1 MAMKYLKLF
10 EEWKHSEKFRL
21 YEAKFDPSKPSDY
34 PALQTVCGDF
44 EKLDETK
51 RRNVLISLFQRAYQ
65 KEGEEFNKN
74 AGADLFNK
82 QTVQVGQKRNTNSV
96 RSVLNLYDVET
107 KRGKNGWKDGGK
119 GVLNQM
125 LQVKT
130 TTGGDKRP
138 VNPTFY
144 ALLCGTS
151 GLEPKKFSN
160 NNNYFAEFS
169 TENAKKNAGKI
180 ELDSDNKYKCSLLS
194 GEQVGSGLLAKA
206 IDLEETLFDIAEGRP
221 AISLGYGSK
230 IKKIAI
236 TEWEKK
242 IANEIIKK
250 LEEASNEL
258 KELDAKKIIEASV
271 EIPEKHIISFSRDEE
286 GKLDDNANIMDYP
299 VSISVLKW
307 TKPEAEDGQEAP
319 EPTWEND
326 EDFQPA
332 KDSTLGMVMYFFTSL
347 ANGKEEIKYLST
359 TGKENYKEQMMAVF
373 NKEAQTEAFA
383 FKGTIDGKKFIAGKT
398 TGVTTV
404 TDKNGTEYVGQ
415 INFEFNSAKLNA
427 EDVAFI
433 KSLDANYFGEAKSIK
448 IVGHTDGA
456 GSAKV
461 NMGLSKQR
469 AEAVLKVFNT
479 NPVFKTLK
487 SKKVKITTVGKGY
500 SEPIIPDEGGTLLD
514 YASVNRRV
522 EFILD
527 NSIPDYTKF
536 KEALKNK
543 FKSNK

>member
-21 YEAKFDPSKPSDY
+21 YEAKFDPTKPSDY

-44 EKLDETK
+44 EKLDEKK
-51 RRNVLISLFQRAYQ
+51 RQNVLISLFQRAYQ

-82 QTVQVGQKRNTNSV
+82 ETITVDQKRNTNSV

-107 KRGKNGWKDGGK
+107 KRGKDGWKDGK
-119 GVLNQM
+119 QGVLNQM
-125 LQVKT
+125 LQVYKNA
-130 TTGGDKRP
+130 GGDTRAS
-138 VNPTFY
+138 NPTFY
-144 ALLCGTS
+144 ALLCGTA
-151 GLEPKKFSN
+151 GLESRKFSDPSKN
-160 NNNYFAEFS
+160 FYAVLS
-169 TENAKKNAGKI
+169 DSGKKNAGKI
-180 ELDSDNKYKCSLLS
+180 ELDSENKEYECNLLSRKQVGPSLL
-194 GEQVGSGLLAKA
+194 VKA
-206 IDLEETLFDIAEGRP
+206 INLEEKLFDISEGRP
-221 AISLGYGSK
+221 VIFLG
-230 IKKIAI
+230 KKGTTPIQI

-242 IANEIIKK
+242 IATDILKK

-258 KELDAKKIIEASV
+258 KKLDDKKIIEGSV
-271 EIPEKHIISFSRDEE
+271 EIPEKYIISFSRDEE

-299 VSISVLKW
+299 VSISVFKW
-307 TKPEAEDGQEAP
+307 SKPEAEEGQEAP
-319 EPTWEND
+319 EPAWEDD

-332 KDSTLGMVMYFFTSL
+332 KDSTLGMVMYFFTAL

-359 TGKENYKEQMMAVF
+359 TGKESYKEQVMAVF

-383 FKGTIDGKKFIAGKT
+383 FKGNIDGKKFISGKT
-398 TGVTTV
+398 TGVTTG

-415 INFEFNSAKLNA
+415 INFEFNSVTLNA
-427 EDVAFI
+427 EDVTFI
-433 KSLDANYFGEAKSIK
+433 KSLDANYFGGAKNIK

-461 NMGLSKQR
+461 NITLSKQR
-469 AEAVLKVFNT
+469 ADAVLKVFKT
-479 NPVFKTLK
+479 NPVSKTLA
-487 SKKVKITTVGKGY
+487 KVKITTEGKGY

-527 NSIPDYTKF
+527 NSKPDYTKF

>member
-21 YEAKFDPSKPSDY
+21 YEAKFDPTKPSDY

-44 EKLDETK
+44 EKLDEKK
-51 RRNVLISLFQRAYQ
+51 RQNVLISLFQRAYQ

-82 QTVQVGQKRNTNSV
+82 ETITVDQKRNTNSV
-96 RSVLNLYDVET
+96 RSVLNLYDVT
-107 KRGKNGWKDGGK
+107 TSRGKDGWKDGGK

-125 LQVKT
+125 LQVNKT
-130 TTGGDKRP
+130 QSGDTRAS
-138 VNPTFY
+138 NPTFY
-144 ALLCGTS
+144 ALLCGKS
-151 GLEPKKFSN
+151 ALESRKFSD
-160 NNNYFAEFS
+160 S
-169 TENAKKNAGKI
+169 NAFYAVLSDYGKKTPGKI
-180 ELDSDNKYKCSLLS
+180 ELDSENKEYECDLLSRKQVGPSLL
-194 GEQVGSGLLAKA
+194 VKA
-206 IDLEETLFDIAEGRP
+206 INLEEKLFDISEGRP
-221 AISLGYGSK
+221 VIFLG
-230 IKKIAI
+230 KKGTTPIQI

-242 IANEIIKK
+242 IATDILKK

-258 KELDAKKIIEASV
+258 KKLDDKKIIEGSV
-271 EIPEKHIISFSRDEE
+271 EIPEKYIISFSRDEE

-299 VSISVLKW
+299 VSISVFKW
-307 TKPEAEDGQEAP
+307 SKPEAEEGQEAP
-319 EPTWEND
+319 EPAWEDD

-332 KDSTLGMVMYFFTSL
+332 KDSTLGMVMYFFTAL

-359 TGKENYKEQMMAVF
+359 TGKESYKEQVMAVF

-383 FKGTIDGKKFIAGKT
+383 FKGNIDGKKFIAGKT

-415 INFEFNSAKLNA
+415 INFEFNSVTLNA
-427 EDVAFI
+427 EDVTFI
-433 KSLDANYFGEAKSIK
+433 KSLDANYFGGAKNIK

-461 NMGLSKQR
+461 NITLSKQR
-469 AEAVLKVFNT
+469 ADAVLKVFKT
-479 NPVFKTLK
+479 NPVFKTLA
-487 SKKVKITTVGKGY
+487 KVKITTEGKGY

-527 NSIPDYTKF
+527 NSKPDYTKF

>member
-21 YEAKFDPSKPSDY
+21 YEAKFDPTKPSDY

-44 EKLDETK
+44 EKLDEKK
-51 RRNVLISLFQRAYQ
+51 RQNVLISLFQRAYQ
-65 KEGEEFNKN
+65 KDGEEFNKN

-82 QTVQVGQKRNTNSV
+82 KTVEVGQKRNTNSV
-96 RSVLNLYDVET
+96 RSVLNLYDITT
-107 KRGKNGWKDGGK
+107 KGGRNGWKDGGK
-119 GVLNQM
+119 GVLNLM
-125 LQVKT
+125 LEVK
-130 TTGGDKRP
+130 GKR
-138 VNPTFY
+138 VTNPTFY

-151 GLEPKKFSN
+151 DLEPMKFSN
-160 NNNYFAEFS
+160 SARYYAELS
-169 TENAKKNAGKI
+169 EDGRKNPGKLLWNDTTK
-180 ELDSDNKYKCSLLS
+180 EYRCNLLS
-194 GEQVGSGLLAKA
+194 RQQVGPSLLAKA
-206 IDLEETLFDIAEGRP
+206 IDLEEKLYDISEGR
-221 AISLGYGSK
+221 AVITLG
-230 IKKIAI
+230 KKEIAI
-236 TEWEKK
+236 TQWEQK
-242 IANEIIKK
+242 IAAEIMKK

-258 KELDAKKIIEASV
+258 KELDAKKIIEGSV
-271 EIPEKHIISFSRDEE
+271 EIPEKYFISFSRDEE
-286 GKLDDNANIMDYP
+286 GKFDDNANIMDYP
-299 VSISVLKW
+299 VSISVYKW
-307 TKPEAEDGQEAP
+307 SKPEAEEGQEAP
-319 EPTWEND
+319 EPDWEED

-332 KDSTLGMVMYFFTSL
+332 KDSTLGMVMYFFTAL
-347 ANGKEEIKYLST
+347 ANGNEEIKYLST
-359 TGKENYKEQMMAVF
+359 TGKENYKQQLMAVF

-433 KSLDANYFGEAKSIK
+433 KSLDANYFGGAKTIK

-456 GSAKV
+456 GPEKV
-461 NMGLSKQR
+461 NMVLSKQR
-469 AEAVLKVFNT
+469 AGEVLKVFKT
-479 NPVFKTLK
+479 NPVFKTLA
-487 SKKVKITTVGKGY
+487 KVKITVEGKGY

-527 NSIPDYTKF
+527 NSTPDYTKF

>member
-21 YEAKFDPSKPSDY
+21 YEAKFDPTKPSDY

-44 EKLDETK
+44 EKLDEKK
-51 RRNVLISLFQRAYQ
+51 RQNVLISLFQRAYQ

-82 QTVQVGQKRNTNSV
+82 ETITVDQKRNTNSV

-107 KRGKNGWKDGGK
+107 KRGKDGWKDGK
-119 GVLNQM
+119 QGVLNQM
-125 LQVKT
+125 LQVYKNA
-130 TTGGDKRP
+130 GGDTRAS
-138 VNPTFY
+138 NPTFY
-144 ALLCGTS
+144 ALLCGTA
-151 GLEPKKFSN
+151 GLESRKFSDPSKN
-160 NNNYFAEFS
+160 FYAVLS
-169 TENAKKNAGKI
+169 DSGKKNAGKI
-180 ELDSDNKYKCSLLS
+180 ELDSENKEYECNLLSRKQVGPSLL
-194 GEQVGSGLLAKA
+194 VKA
-206 IDLEETLFDIAEGRP
+206 INLEEKLFDISEGRP
-221 AISLGYGSK
+221 VIFLG
-230 IKKIAI
+230 KKGTTPIQI

-242 IANEIIKK
+242 IATDILKK

-258 KELDAKKIIEASV
+258 KKLDDKKIIEGSV
-271 EIPEKHIISFSRDEE
+271 EIPEKYQISFSRDEE

-299 VSISVLKW
+299 VSISVFKW
-307 TKPEAEDGQEAP
+307 SKPEAEEGQEAP
-319 EPTWEND
+319 EPAWEDD

-332 KDSTLGMVMYFFTSL
+332 KDSTLGMVMYFFTAL

-359 TGKENYKEQMMAVF
+359 TGKESYKEQVMAVF

-383 FKGTIDGKKFIAGKT
+383 FKGNIDGKKFIAGKT

-415 INFEFNSAKLNA
+415 INFEFNSATLNA
-427 EDVAFI
+427 EDVTFI
-433 KSLDANYFGEAKSIK
+433 KSLDANYFGGAKNIK

-461 NMGLSKQR
+461 NITLSKQR
-469 AEAVLKVFNT
+469 ADAVLKVFKT
-479 NPVFKTLK
+479 NPVFKTLA
-487 SKKVKITTVGKGY
+487 KVKITTEGKGY

-527 NSIPDYTKF
+527 NSKPDYTKF

>member
-21 YEAKFDPSKPSDY
+21 YEAKFDPTKPSDY

-44 EKLDETK
+44 EKLDEKK
-51 RRNVLISLFQRAYQ
+51 RQNVLISLFQRAYQ

-82 QTVQVGQKRNTNSV
+82 ETITVDQKRNTNSV

-107 KRGKNGWKDGGK
+107 KRGKDGWKDGK
-119 GVLNQM
+119 QGVLNQM
-125 LQVKT
+125 LQVYKNA
-130 TTGGDKRP
+130 GGDTRAS
-138 VNPTFY
+138 NPTFY
-144 ALLCGTS
+144 ALLCGTA
-151 GLEPKKFSN
+151 GLESRKFSDPSKN
-160 NNNYFAEFS
+160 FYAVLS
-169 TENAKKNAGKI
+169 DSGKKNAGKI
-180 ELDSDNKYKCSLLS
+180 ELDSENKEYECNLLSRKQVGPSLL
-194 GEQVGSGLLAKA
+194 VKA
-206 IDLEETLFDIAEGRP
+206 INLEEKLFDISEGRP
-221 AISLGYGSK
+221 VIFLG
-230 IKKIAI
+230 KKGTTPIQI

-242 IANEIIKK
+242 IATDILKK

-258 KELDAKKIIEASV
+258 KKLDDKKIIEGSV
-271 EIPEKHIISFSRDEE
+271 EIPEKYIISFSRDEE

-299 VSISVLKW
+299 VSISVFKW
-307 TKPEAEDGQEAP
+307 SKPEAEEGQEAP
-319 EPTWEND
+319 EPAWEDD

-332 KDSTLGMVMYFFTSL
+332 KDSTLGMVMYFFTAL
-347 ANGKEEIKYLST
+347 ANGKEEIKYLSA
-359 TGKENYKEQMMAVF
+359 TGRESYKEQVMAVF

-383 FKGTIDGKKFIAGKT
+383 FKGTIDGKKLVAGKT

-404 TDKNGTEYVGQ
+404 TDKTGTEYVGQ
-415 INFEFNSAKLNA
+415 INFEFNSATLNA

-433 KSLDANYFGEAKSIK
+433 KSLDANYFGGAKAIN

-461 NMGLSKQR
+461 NIALSKQR
-469 AEAVLKVFNT
+469 ADAVLKVFKT
-479 NPVFKTLK
+479 NPVFKTLA
-487 SKKVKITTVGKGY
+487 KVKIATGGKGY

-527 NSIPDYTKF
+527 NSKPDYTKF